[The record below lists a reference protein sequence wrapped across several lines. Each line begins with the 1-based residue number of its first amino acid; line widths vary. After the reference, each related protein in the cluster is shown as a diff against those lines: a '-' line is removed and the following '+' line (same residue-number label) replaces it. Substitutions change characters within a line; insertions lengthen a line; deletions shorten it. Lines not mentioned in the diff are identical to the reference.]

1 MQDSPAGSSGSRGSS
16 RRPAG
21 ITRSAVVD
29 AAMEIVRTD
38 GVARLSMRNLAGA
51 LGIQAP
57 TLYHHVR
64 DKAALL
70 DLISAEAFRSMD
82 RPEGAYDQVA
92 TLDEW
97 AAALRDDVVRLRDLY
112 RRHPGLARA
121 VVDHARMEDAGSDG
135 TAFEPPELAALIR
148 LGVPRE
154 TARHTIQAA
163 ARWTMAALA
172 SEDSV
177 ADVPLRDRLFHDGL
191 DLLLLGMACKVTGPL
206 EK

>member
-1 MQDSPAGSSGSRGSS
+1 
-16 RRPAG
+16 
-21 ITRSAVVD
+21 
-29 AAMEIVRTD
+29 MEIVRTD
-38 GVARLSMRNLAGA
+38 GVAKLSMRGLASA

-70 DLISAEAFRSMD
+70 DLISAEAFTSLD

-92 TLDEW
+92 TLAEW
-97 AAALRDDVVRLRDLY
+97 AAILRNDVVRLRELY
-112 RRHPGLARA
+112 QAHPGLARA
-121 VVDHARMEDAGSDG
+121 VVDHARMEDAGTQD
-135 TAFEPPELAALIR
+135 TAFEPPELAALVR

-154 TARHTIQAA
+154 PARRTVEAA

-177 ADVPLRDRLFHDGL
+177 ADPLLRDTLFHDGL
-191 DLLLLGMACKVTGPL
+191 NLLLLGMISELASRRS
-206 EK
+206 